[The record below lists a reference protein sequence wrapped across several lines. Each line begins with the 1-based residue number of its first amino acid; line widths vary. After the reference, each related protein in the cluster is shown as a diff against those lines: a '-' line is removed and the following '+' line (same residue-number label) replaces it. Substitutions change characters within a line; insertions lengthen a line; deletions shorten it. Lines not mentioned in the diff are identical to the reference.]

1 MKQLIPIN
9 KRQTE
14 ILIFLYRFRFLT
26 RLQIQN
32 LLAHKSHSKIVV
44 WLNQMVKSKLVSKH
58 QSSSTV
64 TAYYSLGTIGR
75 KYLIAQKLVKKT
87 LPLNRI
93 WREASYSITFR
104 EKCSFIADLYL
115 QLLAQWGG
123 ALRFWTKTDLTG
135 MSHIISPAPD
145 TYFVI
150 NQKSEADRFFVEVPS
165 TPRTKNIID
174 HIERYSEYYYSNEWQ
189 ENVSK
194 VFPKVVIICANKSA
208 TKTANRYIKENYADE
223 PDLHLFVSSDRAFAE
238 LQPKKKARGN

>member
-32 LLAHKSHSKIVV
+32 LLTHKSHSKIVV
-44 WLNQMVKSKLVSKH
+44 WLNQMLKPKLVSKH

-75 KYLIAQKLVKKT
+75 KYLITQKLVKKT

-104 EKCSFIADLYL
+104 EKCGFIATLYL
-115 QLLAQWGG
+115 QLATQWGG
-123 ALRFWTKTDLTG
+123 ALRFWTKTDLAG
-135 MSHIISPAPD
+135 ISHVIAPAPD
-145 TYFVI
+145 AYIVI

-189 ENVSK
+189 DKISK
-194 VFPKVVIICANKSA
+194 EFPTVILLCTNIS
-208 TKTANRYIKENYADE
+208 TVKTARRYIKENYADE
-223 PDLHLFVSSDRAFAE
+223 SDLHFVISSDRTLE
-238 LQPKKKARGN
+238 KILPKKKARGD